1 MMVYGIEGDGDGI
14 KAVYVGNPQKGQFF
28 SPQGVLKMELKH
40 PVYNRHSGLA
50 NKKIITIRHV
60 GKYDCVDISQQP
72 RSRTRRSRFFASQV
86 HNGGGVLND
95 ADAVV
100 NLILEQRDT

>member
-14 KAVYVGNPQKGQFF
+14 KAVYLGEPQKGQFF
-28 SPQGVLKMELKH
+28 SPQGVPKMELKH

-50 NKKIITIRHV
+50 NKKIVTILPV
-60 GKYDCVDISQQP
+60 GKYDCVGISQQQ
-72 RSRTRRSRFFASQV
+72 RSRTRRSCCFASQV
-86 HNGGGVLND
+86 HNGGGVPND

-100 NLILEQRDT
+100 NLGHMFRSL